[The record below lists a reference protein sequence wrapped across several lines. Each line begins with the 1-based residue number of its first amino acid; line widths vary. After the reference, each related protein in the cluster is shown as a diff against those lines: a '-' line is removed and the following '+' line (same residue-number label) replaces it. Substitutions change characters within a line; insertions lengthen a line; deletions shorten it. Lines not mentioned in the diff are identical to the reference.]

1 MPFKQESPPP
11 ASQSH
16 FAKFQDFTPNADA
29 PFEHEFARLAS
40 SQDWKPGSQQYT
52 RERTIALR
60 QELTTH
66 YFCKH
71 EAAQASELAE
81 DAKLEG
87 YQALCHEVGL
97 PVSDSQAEC
106 KKRLKNT
113 LVNIVD
119 LIDARRT
126 QCRVKVW
133 NDFTAFRR
141 YTLQPRHRIDTKE
154 AKKDGGYLASL
165 LRNFS
170 PPRRLGKRGGTSHG
184 SGSRVLCE
192 QVLFKTEPA

>member
-1 MPFKQESPPP
+1 MSIKQESPPP

-16 FAKFQDFTPNADA
+16 FAKFEDFTPNADA

-40 SQDWKPGSQQYT
+40 SQSWVPGSQQYT

-60 QELTTH
+60 QELITH
-66 YFCKH
+66 YFCKP
-71 EAAQASELAE
+71 EEPELTD

-87 YQALCHEVGL
+87 YQALCREVGL
-97 PVSDSQAEC
+97 PVSDSEAEC

-126 QCRVKVW
+126 LRGVKVW
-133 NDFTAFRR
+133 NDFRAFRK
-141 YTLQPRHRIDTKE
+141 YTLQPKHRIDKGE

-165 LRNFS
+165 LRNLG
-170 PPRRLGKRGGTSHG
+170 PQRRQAKKRGRRDGLD
-184 SGSRVLCE
+184 SRVLCE
-192 QVLFKTEPA
+192 PVIKTEPV